1 MSKLSNR
8 ELVENIRAELE
19 RPDKAVTEGHHA
31 LMYLGRRL
39 ENAEER
45 ADELERRANE
55 AEVKVAQLLA
65 EVPRVYLRVLGSRDE
80 GWRVAVVDVGD
91 NSGHFVSAAYDSR
104 DAALVSAFHWAMSN
118 GLMVVTGER
127 TDTP

>member
-1 MSKLSNR
+1 MSEKVSNNDHFRIIYMALQGGHPGNAKCSLSTLEGRMEWLESERDQRTTERDAANAR
-8 ELVENIRAELE
+8 IAELL
-19 RPDKAVTEGHHA
+19 TEA
-31 LMYLGRRL
+31 
-39 ENAEER
+39 
-45 ADELERRANE
+45 
-55 AEVKVAQLLA
+55 
-65 EVPRVYLRVLGSRDE
+65 PRVYLRVLGSRDD

-127 TDTP
+127 ADTP